1 VPDGDQAALGGGELA
16 EAPADPCLEPGHHQL
31 RLGLAALAAAYNPR
45 AVTASAPLLLS
56 CEAITKAYGARPLF
70 SELSLGLRRGDRV
83 GLIGPNGSG
92 KSTLLRILAGIE
104 EPDGGS
110 RTVRRLVRVGYVAQ
124 DPALPADLTVE
135 AAVGEGLAGAGPAP
149 PAPPAPFTPGSKD
162 FTPGS
167 KDFTPGSKDFTPG
180 SKEDPGVEAAELP
193 GRVAA
198 TLGRAG
204 FRDPT
209 QLVATL
215 SGGWRK
221 RLAIARELLHE
232 PDVLLLDEP
241 TNHLDLDGILWLE
254 GVLGSAPHAYLVVSH
269 DRSFLENVA
278 SRMLE
283 LNRAYPRGLFEAAGS
298 YSDFLVKRDEV
309 LSSQAEYQ
317 VTLANKVRREI
328 EWLRQGAKA
337 RTTKAKARIA
347 AAGRLIGEL
356 EEVKART
363 SERTAALELTAT
375 GRKTRKLLVASGL
388 VKELGGR
395 RVLDGVSLALAPGQR
410 LGLLGPNGSGK
421 TTLLGLLAGSL
432 EPDAGEIERA
442 ASLRVVRFEQDR
454 GSLDPAV
461 TLRRALAPAGDAVI
475 FQDRSLH
482 VAAWARRFLFSAE
495 QLDTPVGRFS
505 GGEQARILIARLMLQ
520 PADLLLLDEP
530 TNDLDI
536 PTLEVLEENL
546 VDFPGAL
553 VLVTHDR
560 LLLDQVS
567 THVLALDG
575 TGHATAY
582 ADYAQWEAARKTTAV
597 RQAGAAQATSSPR
610 PPPSSGVKGRRL
622 SYRERREWEEMEAR
636 ILASEEALAV
646 EQRAVADPVVSTDA
660 AALAERWQR
669 LEAARAEVERLYAR
683 WAELEE
689 KLA

>member
-1 VPDGDQAALGGGELA
+1 
-16 EAPADPCLEPGHHQL
+16 
-31 RLGLAALAAAYNPR
+31 
-45 AVTASAPLLLS
+45 VTASAPLLLS
-56 CEAITKAYGARPLF
+56 CEAVSKAYGARPLF

-104 EPDGGS
+104 EPDRGS
-110 RTVRRLVRVGYVAQ
+110 RTARRLVRIGYVAQ
-124 DPALPADLTVE
+124 DPLLPADRTVE
-135 AAVGEGLAGAGPAP
+135 AVLADGMPDSGNAA
-149 PAPPAPFTPGSKD
+149 A
-162 FTPGS
+162 
-167 KDFTPGSKDFTPG
+167 
-180 SKEDPGVEAAELP
+180 DPAELP

-254 GVLGSAPHAYLVVSH
+254 GLLESAPHAYLVVSH
-269 DRSFLENVA
+269 DRSFLEHVA

-317 VTLANKVRREI
+317 ATLANKVRREI

-356 EEVKART
+356 AEVKART
-363 SERTAALELTAT
+363 VERTAALELSAT
-375 GRKTRKLLVASGL
+375 GRKTRKLLVATGL
-388 VKELGGR
+388 VKSLGER

-421 TTLLGLLAGSL
+421 TTLLGLLAGTL
-432 EPDAGEIERA
+432 EPDAGQIERA
-442 ASLRVVRFEQDR
+442 ASLSVVRFEQDR

-461 TLRRALAPAGDAVI
+461 SLRRALAPAGDAVV
-475 FQDRSLH
+475 FEGRSLH

-546 VDFPGAL
+546 IDFPGAL

-575 TGHATAY
+575 AGNATAY
-582 ADYAQWEAARKTTAV
+582 ADYAQWEAARKTATG
-597 RQAGAAQATSSPR
+597 RGPAGGPSARPAPPGEAA
-610 PPPSSGVKGRRL
+610 PSAAASGAKGRRL
-622 SYRERREWEEMEAR
+622 SYRERREWEEMEVR
-636 ILASEEALAV
+636 ILAAEEALAG
-646 EQRAVADPVVSTDA
+646 EQRGVADPEVSTDA

-669 LEAARAEVERLYAR
+669 LEAARGEVERLYAR
-683 WAELEE
+683 WAELEG
-689 KLA
+689 KLG